1 MTFVCLPL
9 TFNSLPFSRAL
20 PVLLALAAAP
30 LSAQTPTPTPKV
42 ITPPGGGTITTATPT
57 PLPSASV
64 PLAGGTIITATP
76 TPIPLPPATANAVAH
91 ERRLVRDIQQN
102 TDNIKSKGN
111 FGAQLWLIA
120 DGDFFQNWRKPEI
133 PTLVPITVA
142 IRSQPIYTPI
152 IFYGPARDDKGL
164 SNVSYD
170 ITVRRPDNS
179 VYSTNPA
186 LVGFQSLGPADDR
199 LILLGRNH
207 ATITIGPDDPAGLY
221 TVEAVVHDNI
231 SRVDLPLV
239 QQFVVQPQ

>member
-1 MTFVCLPL
+1 MKYNF
-9 TFNSLPFSRAL
+9 LPFSRVL
-20 PVLLALAAAP
+20 PVLLALAAGP

-64 PLAGGTIITATP
+64 PLANGTIITATP
-76 TPIPLPPATANAVAH
+76 TPIPLSPATANAVAH
-91 ERRLVRDIQQN
+91 ERRLVRDVQQN

-133 PTLVPITVA
+133 PNIVPISTA
-142 IRSQPIYTPI
+142 IRGQSIYTPI
-152 IFYGPARDDKGL
+152 IFYGPTRDDKGL

-170 ITVRRPDNS
+170 ITVRRPDKS
-179 VYSTNPA
+179 VYSTSTA
-186 LVGFQSLGPADDR
+186 LVGFQGLGPADDR
-199 LILLGRNH
+199 LIILGRNY
-207 ATITIGPDDPAGLY
+207 ATITIGANDPAGLY

>member
-1 MTFVCLPL
+1 MKSTF
-9 TFNSLPFSRAL
+9 LPFTRVL
-20 PVLLALAAAP
+20 PVLLALAATP
-30 LSAQTPTPTPKV
+30 LSAQTPTPTPTPKV

-76 TPIPLPPATANAVAH
+76 APIPLPPATANAVTH
-91 ERRLVRDIQQN
+91 ERRLVRDVQQN
-102 TDNIKSKGN
+102 TDNIKAKGN

-133 PTLVPITVA
+133 PTLVPISTA
-142 IRSQPIYTPI
+142 IRSQPIYTAI

-170 ITVRRPDNS
+170 ITVRRPDKS
-179 VYSTNPA
+179 VYSTNTA
-186 LVGFQSLGPADDR
+186 LVGFQNLGPADDR
-199 LILLGRNH
+199 QILLGRNY
-207 ATITIGPDDPAGLY
+207 ATITIGADDPAGLY

-239 QQFVVQPQ
+239 QQIVVQPQ